1 MGYKLAQTSKAMP
14 LKERIA
20 ELRAEIDAWID
31 AKAAEIAK
39 DNPGVPQV
47 AIRYDLTAR
56 GGSCQCRNYLINTGE
71 LK

>member
-1 MGYKLAQTSKAMP
+1 MGFKLAQQPQTKP
-14 LKERIA
+14 LNERIA

-39 DNPGVPQV
+39 DCPGVPEV

-56 GGSCQCRNYLINTGE
+56 NGDCRCRNYLSQIGE